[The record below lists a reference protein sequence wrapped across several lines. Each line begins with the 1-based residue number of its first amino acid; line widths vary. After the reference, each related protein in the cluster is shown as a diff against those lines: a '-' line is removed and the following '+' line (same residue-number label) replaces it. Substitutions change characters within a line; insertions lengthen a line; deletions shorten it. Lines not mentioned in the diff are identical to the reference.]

1 MDAQRERY
9 VEGAKKNSIKSSLAN
24 SIFDQISAFAGYGFN
39 KSHAAGYAMISY
51 QTAWLR
57 SHYPHEFFSACM
69 SLEINDTDKLFEF
82 ILEVESQNIELSLP
96 SINSSGVYF
105 EVKLKEDKAHGY
117 IAPYLKNHI
126 ISILKYY

>member
-1 MDAQRERY
+1 MNLETT
-9 VEGAKKNSIKSSLAN
+9 IKSSLAN

-57 SHYPHEFFSACM
+57 AHYPHEFFSACM

-82 ILEVESQNIELSLP
+82 ILEGDS
-96 SINSSGVYF
+96 
-105 EVKLKEDKAHGY
+105 
-117 IAPYLKNHI
+117 
-126 ISILKYY
+126 